1 MILSVEVIFFVL
13 TSLFLVHTYILYP
26 VSVYILSIFFT
37 KRITSNPDYQPKVS
51 IIISVYNEEKVIE
64 KTIRNF
70 LKSDYDLSKI
80 QFVIGSDNSS
90 DKTNEIIE
98 SLSKEVTN
106 IDFYPFKERRGKARV
121 INDLVKSA
129 KGEIIIFSD
138 ANTMYSPDAIKKIV
152 KYYSDERVG
161 GVSGRLVLLNHEK
174 AIESGNQET
183 KYWQYEN
190 WIKES
195 EGKLGC
201 LIGANGGIYSI
212 RKALFLP
219 LPLATVADDFTISLR
234 VLEQGKLFVYEKSAT
249 AEEESSDITNEYKR
263 KIRINTMNFYSLQ
276 YMKEILQPKY
286 GLVSYG
292 LWSHKMIRW
301 FSPVFMIILFIS
313 NFLLWRLNSFYE
325 YFFYIQLVFYTFSLL
340 GYLLKKIRVH
350 FILFALC
357 FYFTYMNLAL
367 LIGMIKFLMKKQSS
381 FWQSTERA

>member
-1 MILSVEVIFFVL
+1 MITSLCEFVFFV
-13 TSLFLVHTYILYP
+13 SGLFLIHTYLIYP
-26 VSVYILSIFFT
+26 VSVYLLGLLLKKKILHD
-37 KRITSNPDYQPKVS
+37 PDFQPVVS
-51 IIISVYNEEKVIE
+51 IVLSAYNEEKVIE

-70 LKSDYDLSKI
+70 LRADYDLSKLQI
-80 QFVIGSDNSS
+80 VIGSDNSS

-98 SLSKEVTN
+98 SLSKEITN

-121 INDLVKSA
+121 INDLVKAA

-138 ANTMYSPDAIKKIV
+138 ANTMYSPDAIKNIV

-161 GVSGRLVLLNHEK
+161 GVSGRLVLLNKEK

-183 KYWQYEN
+183 KYWEFEN
-190 WIKES
+190 WIKEN

-212 RKALFLP
+212 RRELFIP
-219 LPLATVADDFTISLR
+219 LPLTTIADDFIISLR

-276 YMKEILQPKY
+276 YMKEILKPKY

-301 FSPVFMIILFIS
+301 FSPVFIVILLIS
-313 NFLLWRLNSFYE
+313 NFLLSGLNSFYE
-325 YFFYIQLVFYTFSLL
+325 YFFYIQLVFYTFSFL